1 MNLFEKIQ
9 NVRCELKQKNIK
21 MSGKNTYSNYDYFEL
36 NDFVKELNE
45 IMLKHRMTAIP
56 SFDEHAA
63 HLVAFDFDSDQTLCI
78 DSPMGSANLK
88 GCHEVQNIGAVET
101 YQRRYLYQ
109 AMFDIAESDALNKTQ
124 GKPEK
129 PEKPSQKAETKEAQE
144 STRTAKEILKSIIVN
159 NPEEAS
165 IVKDMIDADFGGKKS
180 KELTEEEA
188 AQILKVLQNHVEDD
202 INE

>member
-45 IMLKHRMTAIP
+45 IMLKHRITAIP
-56 SFDEHAA
+56 SFEIEYAT
-63 HLVAFDFDSDQTLCI
+63 LTAFDFDSDQTYTI
-78 DSPMGSANLK
+78 KSPMGSAALK

-129 PEKPSQKAETKEAQE
+129 SEKKPAQKAEKEEKPA
-144 STRTAKEILKSIIVN
+144 RTAKEILKSIIVN

-165 IVKDMIDADFGGKKS
+165 VVKDMIDADFGGKKS
-180 KELTEEEA
+180 KDLAEEEA